1 MRSLAVNRRFEGSG
15 ISGLRNISD
24 RMVKNPASWKM
35 STLAWSPSRF
45 AGGEKVPFPSAA
57 EISYALDKMT
67 LTRLS
72 LTDFR
77 NHAGADMAA
86 GAGLVALYGDNG
98 AGKTNILEAISL
110 LAPGRGLRR
119 APLAEMVRDG
129 AGGGF
134 AVFAEVEAGA
144 DLPPVAL
151 GTGIEPAHPGRRIV
165 RINGGPAAAASLGE
179 WLSIL
184 WLTPAMDRLFVE
196 TAGNRRRFLD
206 RLVLAL
212 DPRHAQ
218 HGNRYDAALR
228 ARGKLLADAAN
239 ADRQWLTSLEAQL
252 AEHGAA
258 IDAARQGALTALSAE
273 LAGQPDAPFAR
284 PLLRLVDGEG
294 TAREA
299 PHEEAA
305 LRTLF
310 AERRRID
317 AAAGRATAGPHRD
330 DLSAIHAASGRAAA
344 RCSTGEQ
351 KAMLL
356 SLILAHSDCVA
367 RARGARP
374 VLLLDEVAAHL
385 DPSRRAALYERLAG
399 QGGQAWLTGTEAALF
414 ADMPGPVTRFRIAG
428 GRIAAGSDR

>member
-1 MRSLAVNRRFEGSG
+1 
-15 ISGLRNISD
+15 
-24 RMVKNPASWKM
+24 
-35 STLAWSPSRF
+35 
-45 AGGEKVPFPSAA
+45 
-57 EISYALDKMT
+57 MT

-86 GAGLVALYGDNG
+86 ASGIVALHGDNG

-119 APLAEMVRDG
+119 APLADMVRDG

-134 AVFAEVEAGA
+134 AIFAEVQSDPA
-144 DLPPVAL
+144 LPPVAL
-151 GTGIEPAHPGRRIV
+151 GTGIEAAQPRRRIV
-165 RINGGPAAAASLGE
+165 RINGAAAAATALGD
-179 WLSIL
+179 WLSLL

-212 DPRHAQ
+212 EPRHAQ
-218 HGNRYDAALR
+218 HGNRYEAAMR
-228 ARGKLLADAAN
+228 ARGKLLADPAA
-239 ADRQWLTSLEAQL
+239 ADAQWLTSLEAQL
-252 AEHGAA
+252 ADHGAA
-258 IDAARQGALTALSAE
+258 IDAARQRTLAALSAE
-273 LAGQPDAPFAR
+273 LAEQPDAPFAR
-284 PLLRLVDGEG
+284 PLLTLVDGDG
-294 TAREA
+294 AARTEPYA
-299 PHEEAA
+299 PDA
-305 LRTLF
+305 LRALF
-310 AERRRID
+310 AARRRID

-330 DLSAIHAASGRAAA
+330 DLSALHAATGRAAA

-356 SLILAHSDCVA
+356 SLVLAHGDCVA

-385 DPSRRAALYERLAG
+385 DPSRRGALYERLAG
-399 QGGQAWLTGTEAALF
+399 QGGQAWLTGTEEGLF
-414 ADMPGPVTRFRIAG
+414 ANMPGPVTRFRIAG
-428 GRIAAGSDR
+428 GRIAAG

>member
-1 MRSLAVNRRFEGSG
+1 MGWRRPLWCGSAVA
-15 ISGLRNISD
+15 
-24 RMVKNPASWKM
+24 M
-35 STLAWSPSRF
+35 TLA
-45 AGGEKVPFPSAA
+45 
-57 EISYALDKMT
+57 
-67 LTRLS
+67 RLS

-86 GAGLVALYGDNG
+86 GPGLVALHGDNG

-119 APLAEMVRDG
+119 AALSDMVRDG
-129 AGGGF
+129 ATGGF
-134 AVFAEVEAGA
+134 AIFAELLAGA

-165 RINGGPAAAASLGE
+165 RINGASAAAASLGE
-179 WLSIL
+179 WLAVL

-218 HGNRYDAALR
+218 HSNRYDAALR
-228 ARGKLLADAAN
+228 ARGKLLADMAT
-239 ADRQWLTSLEAQL
+239 ADQQWLASLEAQL

-258 IDAARQGALTALSAE
+258 MDAARQRTLTALSAE

-284 PLLRLVDGEG
+284 PLLTLVDADG
-294 TAREA
+294 APRQA
-299 PHEEAA
+299 PHMVEA
-305 LRTLF
+305 LKTLF
-310 AERRRID
+310 ASRRRID

-330 DLSAIHAASGRAAA
+330 DLSAVHAATGRAAA

-356 SLILAHSDCVA
+356 SLVLAHSDCVA
-367 RARGARP
+367 RARGQRP

-385 DPSRRAALYERLAG
+385 DPLRRAALYDRLAG

-414 ADMPGPVTRFRIAG
+414 ADMPGPVTRFHIAG
-428 GRIAAGSDR
+428 GRIGPG

>member
-1 MRSLAVNRRFEGSG
+1 MGWRRPLWCGSAV
-15 ISGLRNISD
+15 
-24 RMVKNPASWKM
+24 A
-35 STLAWSPSRF
+35 
-45 AGGEKVPFPSAA
+45 
-57 EISYALDKMT
+57 MT
-67 LTRLS
+67 LVRLS

-86 GAGLVALYGDNG
+86 GPGLVALHGDNG

-119 APLAEMVRDG
+119 AALSDMVRDG
-129 AGGGF
+129 ATGGF
-134 AVFAEVEAGA
+134 AIFAELLAAADA

-165 RINGGPAAAASLGE
+165 RINGASAAAASLGE
-179 WLSIL
+179 WLAVL

-218 HGNRYDAALR
+218 HSNRYDAALR
-228 ARGKLLADAAN
+228 ARGKLLADIAG
-239 ADRQWLTSLEAQL
+239 ADRQWLASLEAQL

-258 IDAARQGALTALSAE
+258 MDAARQRTLTALSAE

-284 PLLRLVDGEG
+284 PLLTLVDADGAPRQALH
-294 TAREA
+294 TVEA
-299 PHEEAA
+299 
-305 LRTLF
+305 LKTLF
-310 AERRRID
+310 ASRRRID

-330 DLSAIHAASGRAAA
+330 DLSAVHAATGRAAA

-356 SLILAHSDCVA
+356 SLVLAHSDCVA
-367 RARGARP
+367 RGRGQRP

-385 DPSRRAALYERLAG
+385 DPLRRAALYDRLAG

-414 ADMPGPVTRFRIAG
+414 ADMPGPVTRFHIAG
-428 GRIAAGSDR
+428 GRIGPG

>member
-1 MRSLAVNRRFEGSG
+1 
-15 ISGLRNISD
+15 
-24 RMVKNPASWKM
+24 
-35 STLAWSPSRF
+35 
-45 AGGEKVPFPSAA
+45 
-57 EISYALDKMT
+57 MT
-67 LTRLS
+67 LIRLS

-86 GAGLVALYGDNG
+86 QAGLVALHGDNG

-119 APLAEMVRDG
+119 APLSDMVRDG
-129 AGGGF
+129 ASGGF
-134 AVFAEVEAGA
+134 AIFAEIQAGA
-144 DLPPVAL
+144 DLAPVAL

-165 RINGGPAAAASLGE
+165 RINGAPAAAASLGE
-179 WLSIL
+179 WIAVL

-196 TAGNRRRFLD
+196 TAGSRRRFLD

-218 HGNRYDAALR
+218 HSNRYEAALR
-228 ARGKLLADAAN
+228 ARGKLLADTAS
-239 ADRQWLTSLEAQL
+239 ADGQWLTSLEAQL

-258 IDAARQGALTALSAE
+258 MDAARQHMLAALSAE
-273 LAGQPDAPFAR
+273 LAEQPDAPFAR
-284 PLLRLVDGEG
+284 PLLTLVDGDG
-294 TAREA
+294 VPRDA
-299 PHEEAA
+299 PHGAEA
-305 LRTLF
+305 LRVLF
-310 AERRRID
+310 ASRRRID

-330 DLSAIHAASGRAAA
+330 DLSAVHAATGRAAA

-367 RARGARP
+367 RLRGSRP

-385 DPSRRAALYERLAG
+385 DPLRRAALYERLAA

-428 GRIAAGSDR
+428 GRIAAG

>member
-1 MRSLAVNRRFEGSG
+1 
-15 ISGLRNISD
+15 
-24 RMVKNPASWKM
+24 
-35 STLAWSPSRF
+35 
-45 AGGEKVPFPSAA
+45 
-57 EISYALDKMT
+57 MT

-77 NHAGADMAA
+77 NHAGADMVAA
-86 GAGLVALYGDNG
+86 AGLVALHGDNG

-119 APLAEMVRDG
+119 AALPDMVRDG
-129 AGGGF
+129 ASGGF
-134 AVFAEVEAGA
+134 AVFAEVQAGV

-151 GTGIEPAHPGRRIV
+151 GTGTEPAHPGRRIV
-165 RINGGPAAAASLGE
+165 RINGAAAAATALGE
-179 WLSIL
+179 WLAIL

-218 HGNRYDAALR
+218 HSNRYEAALR
-228 ARGKLLADAAN
+228 ARGKLLADLPAAD
-239 ADRQWLTSLEAQL
+239 AGWLASLEAQL

-258 IDAARQGALTALSAE
+258 MDAARQHMLTALSAE
-273 LAGQPDAPFAR
+273 LAALPDAPFAR
-284 PLLRLVDGEG
+284 PLLTLVDSEGEV
-294 TAREA
+294 RSA
-299 PHEEAA
+299 PHEIEV
-305 LRTLF
+305 LKSLF
-310 AERRRID
+310 ASRRRID

-330 DLSAIHAASGRAAA
+330 DLSAVHAATGRAAA

-356 SLILAHSDCVA
+356 SLVLAHSDCVA
-367 RARGARP
+367 RLRGQRP
-374 VLLLDEVAAHL
+374 ALLLDEVAAHL
-385 DPSRRAALYERLAG
+385 DPLRRGALYERLAG

-414 ADMPGPVTRFRIAG
+414 DDMPGPVTRFHIAG
-428 GRIAAGSDR
+428 GRIGAG

>member
-1 MRSLAVNRRFEGSG
+1 MGWRRPLWCGSAV
-15 ISGLRNISD
+15 
-24 RMVKNPASWKM
+24 A
-35 STLAWSPSRF
+35 
-45 AGGEKVPFPSAA
+45 
-57 EISYALDKMT
+57 MT
-67 LTRLS
+67 LVRLS

-86 GAGLVALYGDNG
+86 GPGLVALHGDNG

-119 APLAEMVRDG
+119 AALSDMVRDG
-129 AGGGF
+129 ATGGF
-134 AVFAEVEAGA
+134 AIFAELLAAADA

-165 RINGGPAAAASLGE
+165 RINGASAAAASLGE
-179 WLSIL
+179 WIAVL

-218 HGNRYDAALR
+218 HSNRYDAALR
-228 ARGKLLADAAN
+228 ARGKLLADLAG
-239 ADRQWLTSLEAQL
+239 ADRQWLASLEAQL

-258 IDAARQGALTALSAE
+258 MDAARQRTLAALSAE

-284 PLLRLVDGEG
+284 PLLTLVAADGVP
-294 TAREA
+294 RQA
-299 PHEEAA
+299 PHDAEA
-305 LRTLF
+305 LKTLF
-310 AERRRID
+310 ASRRRID

-330 DLSAIHAASGRAAA
+330 DLLAVHAATGRAAA

-356 SLILAHSDCVA
+356 SLVLAHSDCVA
-367 RARGARP
+367 RGRGQRP

-385 DPSRRAALYERLAG
+385 DPLRRAALYDRLAG

-414 ADMPGPVTRFRIAG
+414 ADMPGPVTRFHIAG
-428 GRIAAGSDR
+428 GRIGPG

>member
-1 MRSLAVNRRFEGSG
+1 M
-15 ISGLRNISD
+15 
-24 RMVKNPASWKM
+24 
-35 STLAWSPSRF
+35 TLA
-45 AGGEKVPFPSAA
+45 
-57 EISYALDKMT
+57 
-67 LTRLS
+67 RLS

-77 NHAGADMAA
+77 NHAGAEMEA
-86 GAGLVALYGDNG
+86 GPGLVALHGDNG

-119 APLAEMVRDG
+119 AALPDMVRDG

-134 AVFAEVEAGA
+134 AIFAEVQAGE

-165 RINGGPAAAASLGE
+165 RINGAAAAAASLGE
-179 WLSIL
+179 WIAVL

-228 ARGKLLADAAN
+228 ARGKLLVDGAGADP
-239 ADRQWLTSLEAQL
+239 QWLTSLEAQL

-258 IDAARQGALTALSAE
+258 IDAARQSTLAALAVE

-284 PLLRLVDGEG
+284 PLLTLVDGDGE
-294 TAREA
+294 ARHRL
-299 PHEEAA
+299 HEVED

-310 AERRRID
+310 ASRRRID
-317 AAAGRATAGPHRD
+317 AVAGRATAGPHRD
-330 DLSAIHAASGRAAA
+330 DLSAVHAATGRTAA

-367 RARGARP
+367 RLRGQRP

-385 DPSRRAALYERLAG
+385 DPSRRAALYTRLAG

-428 GRIAAGSDR
+428 GRIAPG

>member
-1 MRSLAVNRRFEGSG
+1 MGWRRPLWCGSAV
-15 ISGLRNISD
+15 
-24 RMVKNPASWKM
+24 A
-35 STLAWSPSRF
+35 
-45 AGGEKVPFPSAA
+45 
-57 EISYALDKMT
+57 MT
-67 LTRLS
+67 LVRLS

-86 GAGLVALYGDNG
+86 GPGLVALHGDNG

-119 APLAEMVRDG
+119 AALSDMVRDG
-129 AGGGF
+129 ATGGF
-134 AVFAEVEAGA
+134 AIFAELLAAADA

-165 RINGGPAAAASLGE
+165 RINGASAAAASLGE
-179 WLSIL
+179 WLAVL

-218 HGNRYDAALR
+218 HSNRYDAALR
-228 ARGKLLADAAN
+228 ARGKLLADLAG
-239 ADRQWLTSLEAQL
+239 ADRQWLASLEAQL

-258 IDAARQGALTALSAE
+258 MDAARQRTLAALSAE

-284 PLLRLVDGEG
+284 PLLTLVAADGVP
-294 TAREA
+294 RQA
-299 PHEEAA
+299 PHDAEA
-305 LRTLF
+305 LKTLF
-310 AERRRID
+310 ASRRRID

-330 DLSAIHAASGRAAA
+330 DLLAVHAATGRAAA

-356 SLILAHSDCVA
+356 SLVLAHSDCVA
-367 RARGARP
+367 RGRGQRP

-385 DPSRRAALYERLAG
+385 DPLRRAALYDRLAA
-399 QGGQAWLTGTEAALF
+399 QDGQAWLTGTEAALF
-414 ADMPGPVTRFRIAG
+414 ADMPGPVTRFHIAG
-428 GRIAAGSDR
+428 GRIGPG

>member
-1 MRSLAVNRRFEGSG
+1 M
-15 ISGLRNISD
+15 
-24 RMVKNPASWKM
+24 
-35 STLAWSPSRF
+35 TLA
-45 AGGEKVPFPSAA
+45 
-57 EISYALDKMT
+57 
-67 LTRLS
+67 RLS

-86 GAGLVALYGDNG
+86 TPGLVALHGDNG

-119 APLAEMVRDG
+119 AALSDMVRDG
-129 AGGGF
+129 ASGGF
-134 AVFAEVEAGA
+134 AIFAEVLAGTGLA
-144 DLPPVAL
+144 PVAL

-165 RINGGPAAAASLGE
+165 RINGASAAAASLGE
-179 WLSIL
+179 WIAVL

-218 HGNRYDAALR
+218 HSNRYEAALR
-228 ARGKLLADAAN
+228 ARGKLLADPAS
-239 ADRQWLTSLEAQL
+239 ADPQWLASLEAQL

-258 IDAARQGALTALSAE
+258 MDAARQATLAALSAE

-284 PLLRLVDGEG
+284 PLLTLVDSDG
-294 TAREA
+294 APRAA
-299 PHEEAA
+299 PHDAAA
-305 LRTLF
+305 LKALF
-310 AERRRID
+310 ASRRRID

-330 DLSAIHAASGRAAA
+330 DLNAVHAATGRSAG

-356 SLILAHSDCVA
+356 SLVLAHSDCVA
-367 RARGARP
+367 RLRGARP

-414 ADMPGPVTRFRIAG
+414 DAMPGPVTRFHIAG
-428 GRIAAGSDR
+428 GRISPSA

>member
-1 MRSLAVNRRFEGSG
+1 
-15 ISGLRNISD
+15 
-24 RMVKNPASWKM
+24 
-35 STLAWSPSRF
+35 
-45 AGGEKVPFPSAA
+45 
-57 EISYALDKMT
+57 MT

-86 GAGLVALYGDNG
+86 AAGLVALHGDNG

-119 APLAEMVRDG
+119 APLSDMVRDG

-134 AVFAEVEAGA
+134 AIFAEVLAGA

-151 GTGIEPAHPGRRIV
+151 GTGIESAHPGRRIV
-165 RINGGPAAAASLGE
+165 RINGASAAAASLGE
-179 WLSIL
+179 WIAIL

-196 TAGNRRRFLD
+196 SAGNRRRFLD

-218 HGNRYDAALR
+218 HSNRYEAALR
-228 ARGKLLADAAN
+228 ARGKLLADPGQ
-239 ADRQWLTSLEAQL
+239 ADPQWLASLEAQL

-258 IDAARQGALTALSAE
+258 IDGARLAALAALSAE
-273 LAGQPDAPFAR
+273 LAQQPGAPFAR
-284 PLLRLVDGEG
+284 PLLTLVDSDGA
-294 TAREA
+294 ARDA
-299 PHEEAA
+299 PHDVDTLTA
-305 LRTLF
+305 LF
-310 AERRRID
+310 AARRRID

-330 DLSAIHAASGRAAA
+330 DLSAVHAATGRAAA

-356 SLILAHSDCVA
+356 SLVLAHSDCVA

-414 ADMPGPVTRFRIAG
+414 ADMPGPVTRFRIIG
-428 GRIAAGSDR
+428 GRIAAG

>member
-1 MRSLAVNRRFEGSG
+1 MGWRRPLWCGSAV
-15 ISGLRNISD
+15 
-24 RMVKNPASWKM
+24 A
-35 STLAWSPSRF
+35 
-45 AGGEKVPFPSAA
+45 
-57 EISYALDKMT
+57 MT
-67 LTRLS
+67 LVRLS

-86 GAGLVALYGDNG
+86 GPGLVALHGDNG

-119 APLAEMVRDG
+119 AALSDMVRDG
-129 AGGGF
+129 ATGGF
-134 AVFAEVEAGA
+134 AIFAELLAAADA

-165 RINGGPAAAASLGE
+165 RINGASAAAASLGE
-179 WLSIL
+179 WIAVL

-218 HGNRYDAALR
+218 HSNRYDAALR
-228 ARGKLLADAAN
+228 ARGKLLADMAT
-239 ADRQWLTSLEAQL
+239 ADRQWLASLEAQL

-258 IDAARQGALTALSAE
+258 MDAARQRTLAALSAE

-284 PLLRLVDGEG
+284 PLLTLVAADGVP
-294 TAREA
+294 RQA
-299 PHEEAA
+299 PHDAEA
-305 LRTLF
+305 LKTLF
-310 AERRRID
+310 ASRRRID

-330 DLSAIHAASGRAAA
+330 DLLAVHAATGRAAA

-356 SLILAHSDCVA
+356 SLVLAHSDCVA
-367 RARGARP
+367 RGRGQRP

-385 DPSRRAALYERLAG
+385 DPLRRAALYDRLAA

-414 ADMPGPVTRFRIAG
+414 ADMPGPVTRFHIAG
-428 GRIAAGSDR
+428 GRIGPT